1 MYLKQ
6 IRISGFKSFA
16 DKVNIELKPGIT
28 GIVGPNGSGKSN
40 IVDAVRWVLGEQ
52 SVKSLRGD
60 ATMTDVI
67 FSGSKKRSPMS
78 SASVTLVFDN
88 TDHSLKV
95 DYTEVSIK
103 RTIYKTGENEYYL
116 NNEKV
121 RLKDILDLL
130 LDSGSAKESFS
141 IISQGDIAEVLSA
154 KPEDRRV
161 IFESAAGVLKYK
173 KRKIEAEKK
182 LDKTHDNIDRI
193 NDIINELEM
202 QVEPLKKQSEDATL
216 YLDTK
221 KELESIEVSLIVD
234 DIDKINKEYVES
246 KSKIETLNKDIISL
260 STISSTNDAN
270 LSKMKSSLSTL
281 NDTLYKKQEELVK
294 ITSLTEKLNGE
305 KNIIGERKKYEVD
318 DVKLH
323 NNIISLKEEE
333 LKLNNNKDVLNN
345 EINNLKLELD
355 SYNKEII
362 TVTGLF
368 NNLIN
373 KKNDKNI
380 KYNNFTKIVT
390 NNEYKINVLENT
402 IDNNDTFS
410 FAVKNVLNNTRLT
423 GICDALGNI
432 INTNEKYATALD
444 VALGASSSFIITE
457 TEKDAENAIKFLK
470 DNSLGR
476 VTFFPLNIIEGKFID
491 NNTLN
496 TLKNSKGFIDI
507 MSNVVTYNDSYKNIV
522 LNQLGNIILV
532 DNMKNA
538 NELGKI
544 INHRYRI
551 VTLDGEILHIG
562 GSLTGGVNKKNGS
575 IVLDKMELEKLL
587 KETNNLKENMRT
599 ISLEL
604 TSYEEELDKLTMKK
618 DALNRKIIYLSEIIN
633 IKTNELNEINNKYDE
648 IINNINGTNNILSN
662 NISKEEE
669 EVLNKYYEAL
679 LLKDNLTI
687 EINVISKNIKELS
700 DEINTVEHDVKVSG
714 SEYYKKQTEL
724 KNLEVKVGKFDVK
737 LDTLLNSL
745 TENYNLT
752 YDKAKRD
759 FTLIMDEEVARNKV
773 NEYKKIINNLGIVNI
788 GAIEEYKRVKER
800 YEFLINQKNDL
811 FKAENTLLEIIKE
824 MDEVMSSEF
833 ITTFKKIEVE
843 FKNVFKELFGG
854 GEAYLKLVDPD
865 NILQTGIEISAL
877 PPGKKLTSISL
888 LSGGEKALTAISL
901 LFAILRVRPVPFSI
915 LDEVEAPLDEANV
928 DIFGKFVKKMEDKT
942 QFIIITHKKKT
953 MEYAN
958 VLYGITMQESGVS
971 KLVSVRLENIKE
983 EH

>member
-67 FSGSKKRSPMS
+67 FSGSKKRNPMS

-202 QVEPLKKQSEDATL
+202 QIEPLKKQSEDATL

-246 KSKIETLNKDIISL
+246 KNRIETLNKDIISL

-270 LSKMKSSLSTL
+270 LSKMKSRLSTL

-355 SYNKEII
+355 SYNKEIT

-410 FAVKNVLNNTRLT
+410 FAVKNVLNNTRLI
-423 GICDALGNI
+423 GICDAIGNI

-444 VALGASSSFIITE
+444 VALGASSLFIITE

-476 VTFFPLNIIEGKFID
+476 VTFFPLNIIEGKYID

-773 NEYKKIINNLGIVNI
+773 NEYKSIINNLGIVNI

>member
-355 SYNKEII
+355 SYNKEIT

-423 GICDALGNI
+423 GICDAIGNI

-476 VTFFPLNIIEGKFID
+476 VTFFPLNIIEGKYID

-604 TSYEEELDKLTMKK
+604 TSYEEELEKLTMKK

>member
-423 GICDALGNI
+423 GICDAIGNI

-476 VTFFPLNIIEGKFID
+476 VTFFPLNIIEAKYID

-773 NEYKKIINNLGIVNI
+773 NEYKSIINNLGIVNI

-958 VLYGITMQESGVS
+958 VLYGVTMQESGVS

>member
-355 SYNKEII
+355 SYNKEIT
-362 TVTGLF
+362 TVLDSF

-423 GICDALGNI
+423 GICDAIGNI

-476 VTFFPLNIIEGKFID
+476 VTFFPLNIIEGKYID

>member
-355 SYNKEII
+355 SYNKEIT
-362 TVTGLF
+362 TVTGSF

-423 GICDALGNI
+423 GICDAIGNI

-476 VTFFPLNIIEGKFID
+476 VTFFPLNIIEGKYID

-773 NEYKKIINNLGIVNI
+773 NEYKSIINNLGIVNI

>member
-355 SYNKEII
+355 SYNKEIT
-362 TVTGLF
+362 TVTGSF

-423 GICDALGNI
+423 GICDAIGNI

-470 DNSLGR
+470 ENSLGR
-476 VTFFPLNIIEGKFID
+476 VTFFPLNIIEGKYID

-562 GSLTGGVNKKNGS
+562 GSLTGGANKKNGS

-773 NEYKKIINNLGIVNI
+773 NEYKSIINNLGIVNI

>member
-52 SVKSLRGD
+52 SVKSLRGN

-270 LSKMKSSLSTL
+270 LSKMKSRLSTL

-355 SYNKEII
+355 SYNKEIT
-362 TVTGLF
+362 TVTGSF

-402 IDNNDTFS
+402 IDSNDTFS

-423 GICDALGNI
+423 GICDAIGNI

-476 VTFFPLNIIEGKFID
+476 VTFFPLNIIEGKYID

-507 MSNVVTYNDSYKNIV
+507 MSNVVTYNDSYKNII

-773 NEYKKIINNLGIVNI
+773 NEYKSIINNLGIVNI

>member
-52 SVKSLRGD
+52 SVKSLRGN

-355 SYNKEII
+355 SYNKEIT
-362 TVTGLF
+362 TVTGSF

-402 IDNNDTFS
+402 IDSNDTFS

-423 GICDALGNI
+423 GICDAIGNI

-476 VTFFPLNIIEGKFID
+476 VTFFPLNIIEGKYID

-507 MSNVVTYNDSYKNIV
+507 MSNIVTYNDSYKNIV

-773 NEYKKIINNLGIVNI
+773 NEYKSIINNLGIVNI

>member
-355 SYNKEII
+355 SYDKEII

-423 GICDALGNI
+423 GICDAIGNI

-773 NEYKKIINNLGIVNI
+773 NEYKSIINNLGIVNI

>member
-202 QVEPLKKQSEDATL
+202 QIEPLKKQSEDATL

-355 SYNKEII
+355 SYNKEIT
-362 TVTGLF
+362 TVTGSF

-423 GICDALGNI
+423 GICDAIGNI

-476 VTFFPLNIIEGKFID
+476 VTFFPLNIIEGKYID

-507 MSNVVTYNDSYKNIV
+507 MSNIVTYNDSYKNIV

>member
-355 SYNKEII
+355 SYNKEIT
-362 TVTGLF
+362 TVTGSF

-423 GICDALGNI
+423 GICDAIGNI

>member
-355 SYNKEII
+355 SYNKEIT
-362 TVTGLF
+362 TVTGSF

-423 GICDALGNI
+423 GICDAIGNI

-476 VTFFPLNIIEGKFID
+476 VTFFPLNIIEGKYID

-800 YEFLINQKNDL
+800 YEFLIKQKNDL

>member
-202 QVEPLKKQSEDATL
+202 QIEPLKKQSEDATL

-355 SYNKEII
+355 SYNKEIT
-362 TVTGLF
+362 TVTGSF

-476 VTFFPLNIIEGKFID
+476 VTFFPLNIIEGKYID

-507 MSNVVTYNDSYKNIV
+507 MSNIVTYNDSYKNIV

-687 EINVISKNIKELS
+687 EINTISKNIKELS

-773 NEYKKIINNLGIVNI
+773 NEYKSIINNLGIVNI

-854 GEAYLKLVDPD
+854 GEAYLKLVNPD

>member
-355 SYNKEII
+355 SYNKEIT
-362 TVTGLF
+362 TVTGSF

-423 GICDALGNI
+423 GICDAIGNI
-432 INTNEKYATALD
+432 INTDEKYATALD

-476 VTFFPLNIIEGKFID
+476 VTFFPLNIIEGKYID

-773 NEYKKIINNLGIVNI
+773 NEYKSIINNLGIVNI

>member
-67 FSGSKKRSPMS
+67 FSGSKKRNPMS

-121 RLKDILDLL
+121 RLKDILDLF

-355 SYNKEII
+355 SYNKEIT
-362 TVTGLF
+362 TVTGSF

-423 GICDALGNI
+423 GICDAIGNI

-476 VTFFPLNIIEGKFID
+476 VTFFPLNIIEGKYID

-773 NEYKKIINNLGIVNI
+773 NEYKSIINNLGIVNI

>member
-270 LSKMKSSLSTL
+270 LSKMKSRLSTL

-355 SYNKEII
+355 SYNKEIT
-362 TVTGLF
+362 TVTGSF

-423 GICDALGNI
+423 GICDAIGNI

-476 VTFFPLNIIEGKFID
+476 VTFFPLNIIEGKYID

-773 NEYKKIINNLGIVNI
+773 NEYKSIINNLGIVNI

>member
-67 FSGSKKRSPMS
+67 FSGSKKRNPMS

-355 SYNKEII
+355 SYNKEIT
-362 TVTGLF
+362 TVTGSF

-423 GICDALGNI
+423 GICDAIGNI

-476 VTFFPLNIIEGKFID
+476 VTFFPLNIIEGKYID

-773 NEYKKIINNLGIVNI
+773 NEYKSIINNLGIVNI

>member
-355 SYNKEII
+355 SYNKEIT
-362 TVTGLF
+362 TVTGSF

-402 IDNNDTFS
+402 IDSNDTFS

-423 GICDALGNI
+423 GICDAIGNI

-476 VTFFPLNIIEGKFID
+476 VTFFPLNIIEGKYID

-507 MSNVVTYNDSYKNIV
+507 MSNIVTYNDSYKNIV

-773 NEYKKIINNLGIVNI
+773 NEYKSIINNLGIVNI

>member
-355 SYNKEII
+355 SYNKEIT
-362 TVTGLF
+362 TVTGSF

-476 VTFFPLNIIEGKFID
+476 VTFFPLNIIEGKYID

-507 MSNVVTYNDSYKNIV
+507 MSNIVTYNDSYKNIV

-773 NEYKKIINNLGIVNI
+773 NEYKSIINNLGIVNI

>member
-67 FSGSKKRSPMS
+67 FSGSKKRNPMS

-202 QVEPLKKQSEDATL
+202 QIEPLKKQSEDATL

-246 KSKIETLNKDIISL
+246 KNRIETLNKDIISL

-270 LSKMKSSLSTL
+270 LSKMKSRLSTL

-355 SYNKEII
+355 SYNKEIT

-423 GICDALGNI
+423 GICDAIGNI

-476 VTFFPLNIIEGKFID
+476 VTFFPLNIIEGKYID

-773 NEYKKIINNLGIVNI
+773 NEYKSIINNLGIVNI

>member
-1 MYLKQ
+1 MQ
-6 IRISGFKSFA
+6 
-16 DKVNIELKPGIT
+16 
-28 GIVGPNGSGKSN
+28 
-40 IVDAVRWVLGEQ
+40 
-52 SVKSLRGD
+52 
-60 ATMTDVI
+60 
-67 FSGSKKRSPMS
+67 
-78 SASVTLVFDN
+78 
-88 TDHSLKV
+88 
-95 DYTEVSIK
+95 
-103 RTIYKTGENEYYL
+103 RT
-116 NNEKV
+116 
-121 RLKDILDLL
+121 LDLL

-270 LSKMKSSLSTL
+270 LSKMKSRLSTL

-355 SYNKEII
+355 SYNKEIT
-362 TVTGLF
+362 TVTGSF

-476 VTFFPLNIIEGKFID
+476 VTFFPLNIIEGKYID

-507 MSNVVTYNDSYKNIV
+507 MSNIVTYNDSYKNIV

-773 NEYKKIINNLGIVNI
+773 NEYKSIINNLGIVNI

-865 NILQTGIEISAL
+865 NI
-877 PPGKKLTSISL
+877 
-888 LSGGEKALTAISL
+888 
-901 LFAILRVRPVPFSI
+901 
-915 LDEVEAPLDEANV
+915 
-928 DIFGKFVKKMEDKT
+928 
-942 QFIIITHKKKT
+942 
-953 MEYAN
+953 
-958 VLYGITMQESGVS
+958 
-971 KLVSVRLENIKE
+971 
-983 EH
+983 

>member
-355 SYNKEII
+355 SYNKEIT
-362 TVTGLF
+362 TVTGSF

-423 GICDALGNI
+423 GICDAIGNI

-476 VTFFPLNIIEGKFID
+476 VTFFPLNIIEGKYID

-507 MSNVVTYNDSYKNIV
+507 MSNIVTYNDSYKNIV

-773 NEYKKIINNLGIVNI
+773 NEYKSIINNLGIVNI

>member
-202 QVEPLKKQSEDATL
+202 QIEPLKKQSEDATL

-355 SYNKEII
+355 SYNKEIT
-362 TVTGLF
+362 TVTGSF

-423 GICDALGNI
+423 GICDAIGNI

-476 VTFFPLNIIEGKFID
+476 VTFFPLNIIEGKYID

-507 MSNVVTYNDSYKNIV
+507 MSNIVTYNDSYKNIV

-648 IINNINGTNNILSN
+648 IINNINGTSNILSN

-687 EINVISKNIKELS
+687 EINTISKNIKELS

-773 NEYKKIINNLGIVNI
+773 NEYKSIINNLGIVNI

>member
-270 LSKMKSSLSTL
+270 LSKMKSRLSTL

-355 SYNKEII
+355 SYNKEIT
-362 TVTGLF
+362 TVTGSF

-476 VTFFPLNIIEGKFID
+476 VTFFPLNIIEGKYID

-507 MSNVVTYNDSYKNIV
+507 MSNIVTYNDSYKNIV

>member
-67 FSGSKKRSPMS
+67 FSGSKKRNPMS

-355 SYNKEII
+355 SYNKEIT
-362 TVTGLF
+362 TVTGSF

-444 VALGASSSFIITE
+444 VALGASSAFIITE

-476 VTFFPLNIIEGKFID
+476 VTFFPLNIIEGKYID

-507 MSNVVTYNDSYKNIV
+507 MSNIVTYNDSYKNIV

>member
-355 SYNKEII
+355 SYNKEIT
-362 TVTGLF
+362 TVLDSF

-476 VTFFPLNIIEGKFID
+476 VTFFPLNIIEGKYID

-507 MSNVVTYNDSYKNIV
+507 MSNIVTYNDSYKNIV

-773 NEYKKIINNLGIVNI
+773 NEYKSIINNLGIVNI

-800 YEFLINQKNDL
+800 YEFLIKQKNDL

>member
-355 SYNKEII
+355 SYNKEIT
-362 TVTGLF
+362 TVTGSF

-423 GICDALGNI
+423 GICDAIGNI

-476 VTFFPLNIIEGKFID
+476 VTFFPLNIIEGKYID

-971 KLVSVRLENIKE
+971 KLVSVRLENIK
-983 EH
+983 

>member
-270 LSKMKSSLSTL
+270 LSKMKSRLSTL

-355 SYNKEII
+355 SYNKEIT

-423 GICDALGNI
+423 GICDAIGNI
-432 INTNEKYATALD
+432 INTDEKYATALD

-476 VTFFPLNIIEGKFID
+476 VTFFPLNIIEGKYID

-507 MSNVVTYNDSYKNIV
+507 MSNIVTYNDSYKNIV

>member
-67 FSGSKKRSPMS
+67 FSGSKKRNPMS

-355 SYNKEII
+355 SYNKEIT
-362 TVTGLF
+362 TVTGSF

-423 GICDALGNI
+423 GICDAIGNI

-476 VTFFPLNIIEGKFID
+476 VTFFPLNIIEGKYID

-714 SEYYKKQTEL
+714 SEYYKKQIEL

-773 NEYKKIINNLGIVNI
+773 NEYKSIINNLGIVNI

>member
-355 SYNKEII
+355 SYNKEIT
-362 TVTGLF
+362 TVTGSF

-410 FAVKNVLNNTRLT
+410 FAVKNVLNNTRLI
-423 GICDALGNI
+423 GICDAIGNI

-457 TEKDAENAIKFLK
+457 TEKDADNAIKFLK

-476 VTFFPLNIIEGKFID
+476 VTFFPLNIIEGKYID

-507 MSNVVTYNDSYKNIV
+507 MSNIVTYNDSYKNIV

-562 GSLTGGVNKKNGS
+562 GSLTGGANKKNGS

-773 NEYKKIINNLGIVNI
+773 NEYKSIINNLGIVNI

-928 DIFGKFVKKMEDKT
+928 DIFGKFFKKMEDKT

>member
-270 LSKMKSSLSTL
+270 LSKMKSRLSTL

-355 SYNKEII
+355 SYNKEIT
-362 TVTGLF
+362 TVTGSF

-476 VTFFPLNIIEGKFID
+476 VTFFPLNIIEGKYID

-773 NEYKKIINNLGIVNI
+773 NEYKSIINNLGIVNI

>member
-202 QVEPLKKQSEDATL
+202 QIEPLKKQSEDATL

-355 SYNKEII
+355 SCNKEIT
-362 TVTGLF
+362 TVTGSF

-423 GICDALGNI
+423 GICDAIGNI

-476 VTFFPLNIIEGKFID
+476 VTFFPLNIIEGKYID

-773 NEYKKIINNLGIVNI
+773 NEYKSIINNLGIVNI

>member
-193 NDIINELEM
+193 NDIINELEI

-355 SYNKEII
+355 SYNKEIT
-362 TVTGLF
+362 TVTGSF

-423 GICDALGNI
+423 GICDAIGNI

-476 VTFFPLNIIEGKFID
+476 VTFFPLNIIEGKYID

-773 NEYKKIINNLGIVNI
+773 NEYKSIINNLGIVNI